1 MEGLTPRPPPFL
13 RQATVALQPAEF
25 ASWSDA
31 RSEVRAQSRPLR
43 PLFLGPF
50 FCSHAPPRVLY
61 AAHGRGQEARFPRRP
76 PRAPAAPRSLLPSQR
91 VPPPSPRPLK
101 AQLQAELS
109 QTTSESEQEEIRAAF
124 ASREKAL
131 EHDID
136 HKPMEC
142 NIELQIAY
150 NFLSS

>member
-1 MEGLTPRPPPFL
+1 MVEAKRRASPAARP
-13 RQATVALQPAEF
+13 A
-25 ASWSDA
+25 
-31 RSEVRAQSRPLR
+31 PLR
-43 PLFLGPF
+43 P
-50 FCSHAPPRVLY
+50 
-61 AAHGRGQEARFPRRP
+61 
-76 PRAPAAPRSLLPSQR
+76 RAPCSLPSAF
-91 VPPPSPRPLK
+91 PPPSPRPLK